1 MGVGGRAD
9 VIENN
14 EHLSHSSTEE
24 SEENVCPPQRQSV
37 SEEVY
42 PRVDETS

>member
-14 EHLSHSSTEE
+14 EHLSHSSIEE